1 MVWSLAETGILV
13 FVVSGL
19 IEVVLYFYII
29 QNTGGVLVS
38 FSFFISL
45 FAGIAWGMV
54 IFGEGH
60 GIIVWSAV
68 GILLGSL
75 GLLCFDTFKGKGET
89 SLG

>member
-38 FSFFISL
+38 LAFHFL
-45 FAGIAWGMV
+45 V
-54 IFGEGH
+54 CRHRLGH
-60 GIIVWSAV
+60 GH
-68 GILLGSL
+68 
-75 GLLCFDTFKGKGET
+75 FR
-89 SLG
+89 